1 MVKNLYVV
9 WIKIDETLPWI
20 ELKGQ
25 YQTRTEAKKA
35 ANEFLNAT
43 KIKIVKF
50 PEKRSPV
57 KALASVR
64 ATR

>member
-1 MVKNLYVV
+1 MVKNLYAV
-9 WIKIDETLPWI
+9 WIKIDEALPWI

-25 YQTRTEAKKA
+25 YQTRTEAK
-35 ANEFLNAT
+35 NAT
-43 KIKIVKF
+43 NEILNVIKLKIVKF